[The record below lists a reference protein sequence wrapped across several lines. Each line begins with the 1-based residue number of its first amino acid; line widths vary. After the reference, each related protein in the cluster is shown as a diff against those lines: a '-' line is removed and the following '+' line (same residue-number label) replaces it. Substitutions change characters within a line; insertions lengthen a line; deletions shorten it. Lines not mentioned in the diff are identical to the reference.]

1 MAYECKTLQ
10 IQGELPVCTEWQ
22 EASFLPELTGA
33 DRDVILQWAI
43 YSPFLPE
50 LTDEAR
56 DELIKYV
63 LKLLIGTFV
72 VIKVVGLIKR
82 T

>member
-43 YSPFLPE
+43 GIFAL
-50 LTDEAR
+50 
-56 DELIKYV
+56 V
-63 LKLLIGTFV
+63 FV
-72 VIKVVGLIKR
+72 VKKIMRLF
-82 T
+82 

>member
-10 IQGELPVCTEWQ
+10 LQGELPVCTEWQ

-43 YSPFLPE
+43 GIFAL
-50 LTDEAR
+50 
-56 DELIKYV
+56 V
-63 LKLLIGTFV
+63 FV
-72 VIKVVGLIKR
+72 VRKIMR
-82 T
+82 FF

>member
-33 DRDVILQWAI
+33 ERDVILQWAI
-43 YSPFLPE
+43 GIFAL
-50 LTDEAR
+50 
-56 DELIKYV
+56 V
-63 LKLLIGTFV
+63 FV
-72 VIKVVGLIKR
+72 VKKIMR
-82 T
+82 FF

>member
-1 MAYECKTLQ
+1 MAY
-10 IQGELPVCTEWQ
+10 VCEIVDAATQ
-22 EASFLPELTGA
+22 AC
-33 DRDVILQWAI
+33 VQWAV

-63 LKLLIGTFV
+63 LKMFAGVFIITRVLQIA
-72 VIKVVGLIKR
+72 KKAR
-82 T
+82 